1 MHLKPCLLRLQCEE
15 LLPGKMG
22 PPEAG
27 GGGATVRHPTL
38 PMSRHLQTL
47 RGVTLQELDITL
59 LPFTTVVLEQY
70 VPDPLT
76 QFLAVR

>member
-22 PPEAG
+22 PPEA
-27 GGGATVRHPTL
+27 GGATVRHPTL

-59 LPFTTVVLEQY
+59 LPFTTVVLGLPY

-76 QFLAVR
+76 QFLVVR